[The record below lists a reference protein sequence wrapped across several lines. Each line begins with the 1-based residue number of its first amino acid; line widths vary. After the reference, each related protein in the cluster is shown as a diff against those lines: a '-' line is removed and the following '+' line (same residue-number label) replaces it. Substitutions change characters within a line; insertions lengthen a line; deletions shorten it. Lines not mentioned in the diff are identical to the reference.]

1 MNVRAFAH
9 YEPGGLDPNPEFAP
23 ELIGPE
29 PAGHAHPI
37 PDDLHDWVETPVLLA
52 LAQSAAQRQSGE
64 MLRPVCSLTST
75 RFYQPWRMLALLTY
89 AYGRGLWSSEEIAH
103 AAFWDDALRELCRGV
118 PPSSD
123 LIRRFREHNRADLQR
138 CLDRIIRGACAWN
151 RDNQDTTAHPWLAVE
166 VLCDVH
172 RRLHRAERR
181 DAASATLVE
190 GEAMTTMT
198 TTTCVV

>member
-1 MNVRAFAH
+1 MDVKAIAQHER
-9 YEPGGLDPNPEFAP
+9 GGLDTAAEVIP
-23 ELIGPE
+23 ELIGPA
-29 PAGHAHPI
+29 PADHAHSI

-52 LAQSAAQRQSGE
+52 LAQNAAQTQGAE
-64 MLRPVCSLTST
+64 LLRPVFSLTST
-75 RFYQPWRMLALLTY
+75 RFYHPWRMLALLTY

-123 LIRRFREHNRADLQR
+123 LIRRFRERNRAVLQR
-138 CLDRIIRGACAWN
+138 CLDRIIRGACGWG
-151 RDNQDTTAHPWLAVE
+151 REGRETPAHPRLAVE

-181 DAASATLVE
+181 DAASATWAE
-190 GEAMTTMT
+190 REAMMPTT

>member
-1 MNVRAFAH
+1 MNVKAIAQHER
-9 YEPGGLDPNPEFAP
+9 GGFDPALEVIP

-29 PAGHAHPI
+29 PAGHASSI

-52 LAQSAAQRQSGE
+52 LAQSAAQTQGAE
-64 MLRPVCSLTST
+64 LLRPVFSLTST
-75 RFYQPWRMLALLTY
+75 RCYHPWRMLALLTY
-89 AYGRGLWSSEEIAH
+89 AYGRGLWSSEEIAQ

-151 RDNQDTTAHPWLAVE
+151 CDGQDTTAHPRLAVE

-190 GEAMTTMT
+190 RETTT